1 MELSIEAKC
10 RIPYWYPLL
19 SNYTFPTSFVKL
31 HEEEIKALAE
41 GILKGAAVENVI
53 SRLALP
59 MSAIS
64 GNCFV
69 STDSTAPTDT
79 KRFQSKRGAVYS
91 PESAWRFLALSEKV
105 RKAASEGRVEFICIR
120 PFRRMNRTREFRLF
134 VHNGQ
139 LSAMSQYWLIRHFR
153 RLEGPKQKFWEKA
166 KSFISDI
173 SWLLPEKNIVMDI
186 YFTSSDSILIID
198 LNGWGHPTDPLLLQS
213 WAHDWD
219 RETGIKLISPPI
231 KISGKVNVS
240 F

>member
-1 MELSIEAKC
+1 MDLSIEQKC
-10 RIPYWYPLL
+10 RIPHWYPFL

-31 HEEEIKALAE
+31 HEDEIKALSAGTAGGKTAE
-41 GILKGAAVENVI
+41 NII

-59 MSAIS
+59 MSS
-64 GNCFV
+64 VPGNCFV

-79 KRFQSKRGAVYS
+79 KRFQAKRGAVYS
-91 PESAWRFLALSEKV
+91 PESAWQFLALSEKV
-105 RKAASEGRVEFICIR
+105 KKAASEGRVEFICIR

-134 VHNGQ
+134 IHNGQ
-139 LSAMSQYWLIRHFR
+139 LKAMSQYWLTRHFR
-153 RLEGPKQKFWEKA
+153 RLEGPKQKFWETA
-166 KSFISDI
+166 KNFIADI

-186 YFTSSDSILIID
+186 YFTSSGSILIID
-198 LNGWGHPTDPLLLQS
+198 LNVWGYPTDPLLLQT

-219 RETGIKLISPPI
+219 TEKGIRLIPPPI